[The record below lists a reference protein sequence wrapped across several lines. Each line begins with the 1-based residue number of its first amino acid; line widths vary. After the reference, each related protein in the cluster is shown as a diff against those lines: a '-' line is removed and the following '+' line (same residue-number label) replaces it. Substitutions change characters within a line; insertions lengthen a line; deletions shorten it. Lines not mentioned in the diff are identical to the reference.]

1 MQTPSCTF
9 LAFLSSISLY
19 LDSFFQL
26 PLIQEELA
34 GSLRG
39 GRVLWFHREPKLL
52 FLRNGLFLFSIGFL
66 VLRALAR
73 LRDSLLDN
81 LTVCVFDPF
90 GNQVAL
96 RRIVFLLFFCLID
109 ALRIDLLGHGRCH
122 AGGRCDRNIFVWK
135 DCLRVVVLFIAI

>member
-52 FLRNGLFLFSIGFL
+52 FLRNGLFVFGISFL

-96 RRIVFLLFFCLID
+96 RRIVFLLFFICLID
-109 ALRIDLLGHGRCH
+109 ALGIDLLGHGRCH
-122 AGGRCDRNIFVWK
+122 AGGRGDRNIFV
-135 DCLRVVVLFIAI
+135 